1 MIIIHPGVGEL
12 KKKWDFFISHASEDK
27 AKIVE
32 PLAHELTNKGAKV
45 WYDSWSLKI
54 GDNLSAKIDDGLVNS
69 EFGIVVLSPSFFA
82 KPWPQREL
90 SGLVQREIQGRKVI
104 LPVWHD
110 VDYNYVAEKSP
121 TLADKMAG
129 STSLG
134 IPHLADTI
142 LEAASADE
150 LIFPHAPTTTTAKKP
165 AKLVIH
171 YSKINITSHIHRYS
185 IKVEA
190 TLLAPPDQGRLRLR
204 IYWPSEINIVK
215 LKNIQK
221 GSLKMIDGSK
231 HQEYSVDWEQRV
243 FPGETIEI
251 IGPESSHELEYEIDN
266 NSYVFLSGHPR
277 FLTYKLFFEDH
288 GPLEGKISFTEL
300 NIF

>member
-1 MIIIHPGVGEL
+1 M

-32 PLAHELTNKGAKV
+32 PLAHELISRGARV
-45 WYDSWSLKI
+45 WYDSWTLKI

-104 LPVWHD
+104 LPIWHD
-110 VDYNYVAEKSP
+110 VDYKYVTERSP

-134 IPHLADTI
+134 IPHLAEKI
-142 LEAASADE
+142 LEAASINE
-150 LIFPHAPTTTTAKKP
+150 STFSLSPTAIITQEP
-165 AKLVIH
+165 AQLAIS
-171 YSKINITSHIHRYS
+171 YSKVKIANDIHRYS
-185 IKVEA
+185 IKVEV
-190 TLLAPPDQGRLRLR
+190 TLVVPPDQGRLRLR
-204 IYWPSEINIVK
+204 LYWPSEIAVVK
-215 LKNIQK
+215 LNNIQK
-221 GSLKMIDGSK
+221 GKPKIIEGSK
-231 HQEYSVDWEQRV
+231 HQEYSVDWKIRV

-251 IGPESSHELEYEIDN
+251 IGPESSHELEYEINN
-266 NSYVFLSGHPR
+266 NSFMFLSAHPR
-277 FLTYKLFFEDH
+277 YLTYKLFFEDH
-288 GPLEGKISFTEL
+288 SPLEGKISFAQL